1 MSFYLLHPSTLKNT
15 ITNKKKNSMKNK
27 IFNNPLKSG
36 SLLSLAMSLTLVSG
50 ASMAKIS
57 TEDAAKL
64 SNELTPMGAV
74 RDANADGSI
83 PKWTGG
89 IKELPKG
96 FTKGDHHLD
105 PYPTDS
111 VKYTVT
117 SKNLAQYQSLLTPGQ
132 VKLFETYPD
141 TYKMNVFQTRRSA
154 SYPEHVYQESINN
167 ATRTELVE
175 EGNGITKAAVGIPF
189 PIPENGIEAIW
200 NHILRYRGEAVTRQ
214 GGQAAPTA
222 SGDYTYLGFDEKL
235 MLPYN
240 VKGASAEELQA
251 TNILFKFKQKVT
263 EPARLAGTALLVHE
277 TMDQIKTP
285 RQAWTYNTGQRRVRR
300 APNVAYDAPGTG
312 SDGLRTTDDFD
323 MFNGAPD
330 RYTWT
335 LKGKQE
341 LLIPYNDYR
350 LHSSDVKYKD
360 ILQPGHINPDLVRY
374 EKHRVWVVEANL
386 KSTTRHTYKKRV
398 FFIDEDSWQIA
409 VTDIYDNRDELYRVG
424 VAHGINYYEV
434 PTQWSTLEVF
444 HDLQSRRYIAMGLDN
459 ETDMYDFS
467 VSLKDKNF
475 TPSALRR
482 EGRR

>member
-1 MSFYLLHPSTLKNT
+1 M
-15 ITNKKKNSMKNK
+15 KNSIKK
-27 IFNNPLKSG
+27 LTLASVAV
-36 SLLSLAMSLTLVSG
+36 SLALLSTATLAKVSP
-50 ASMAKIS
+50 A
-57 TEDAAKL
+57 EVAKL
-64 SNELTPMGAV
+64 NNELTPMGAV
-74 RDANADGSI
+74 RGANKDGSI
-83 PKWTGG
+83 PAWNGG
-89 IKELPKG
+89 ITSAPAG
-96 FTKGDHHLD
+96 YTVGDHHID
-105 PYPTDS
+105 PFSTDN
-111 VKYTVT
+111 VEYTITAANV
-117 SKNLAQYQSLLTPGQ
+117 AQYKAMLTPGQ

-141 TYKMNVFQTRRSA
+141 TYKMNVYQSRRSA
-154 SYPEHVYQESINN
+154 SYPEHVYQASIDN
-167 ATRTELVE
+167 AGRTELVE
-175 EGNGITKAAVGIPF
+175 GGNGIENAAVGIPF
-189 PIPENGIEAIW
+189 PVPKDGLEAIW
-200 NHILRYRGEAVTRQ
+200 NHILRYRGEALTRE

-222 SGDYTYLGFDEKL
+222 SGDYTYLGFDDQL
-235 MLPYN
+235 MIPYGM
-240 VKGASAEELQA
+240 KGASAAKLKE

-277 TMDQIKTP
+277 TMNQIQTP

-300 APNVAYDAPGTG
+300 APNVAYDTPGTA

-323 MFNGAPD
+323 MFNGAPN
-330 RYTWT
+330 RYNWT

-350 LHSSDVKYKD
+350 LHSDSLKYAD
-360 ILQPGHINPDLVRY
+360 ILQPGHINPEHVRY

-386 KSTTRHTYKKRV
+386 KSDTRHTYKKRV

-459 ETDMYDFS
+459 EAKMYDFS
-467 VSLKDKNF
+467 AKLKDVSF
-475 TPSALRR
+475 TSSALKR

>member
-1 MSFYLLHPSTLKNT
+1 MRNIFKNT
-15 ITNKKKNSMKNK
+15 FKK
-27 IFNNPLKSG
+27 
-36 SLLSLAMSLTLVSG
+36 ATLVSMAVTVAL
-50 ASMAKIS
+50 ASTSATAKIS
-57 TEDAAKL
+57 EQDAAKL
-64 SNELTPMGAV
+64 EKELTPFGAV
-74 RDANADGSI
+74 RAANADGSI
-83 PKWTGG
+83 PAWTGG
-89 IKELPKG
+89 IKSAPAGYKV
-96 FTKGDHHLD
+96 GDHHVD
-105 PYPTDS
+105 PFADDKAMYSITA
-111 VKYTVT
+111 
-117 SKNLAQYQSLLTPGQ
+117 KNLAEYKSLLTPGQ
-132 VKLFETYPD
+132 VKLFETYPE
-141 TYKMNVFQTRRSA
+141 TYKMNVYKSRRSA
-154 SYPEHVYQESINN
+154 SYPEHVYQATLEN

-175 EGNGITKAAVGIPF
+175 GGNGIIQAAIGIPF
-189 PIPENGIEAIW
+189 PVPSDGLEAIW
-200 NHILRYRGEAVTRQ
+200 NHILRYRGEKIVRE

-222 SGDYTYLGFDEKL
+222 SGDYTYMGFDDQL
-235 MLPYN
+235 LIPYG
-240 VKGASAEELQA
+240 VKGVKAEDLQE

-300 APNVAYDAPGTG
+300 APNVAYDAPGTA

-323 MFNGAPD
+323 MFNGAPN
-330 RYTWT
+330 RYNWT

-350 LHSSDVKYKD
+350 LHSDNLKYD
-360 ILQPGHINPDLVRY
+360 QILQPGHINPELVRY

-386 KSTTRHTYKKRV
+386 KSDTRHTYKKRV
-398 FFIDEDSWQIA
+398 FYIDEDSWQVA

-459 ETDMYDFS
+459 EADMYDFS
-467 VSLKDKNF
+467 ADLKDIDF
-475 TPSALRR
+475 TSSALRR